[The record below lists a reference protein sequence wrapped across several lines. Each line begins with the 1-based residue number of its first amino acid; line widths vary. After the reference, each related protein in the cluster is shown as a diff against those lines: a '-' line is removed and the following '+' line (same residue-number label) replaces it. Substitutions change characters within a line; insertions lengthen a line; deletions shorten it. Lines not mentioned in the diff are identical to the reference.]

1 MLILKDLIGI
11 PWKDNGRALDGFDCY
26 GLAIEIEKRLG
37 KNLKDVIYNNH
48 SEELENINVP
58 TLNVEKTEK
67 IEIGNI
73 ISMTI
78 KSELHIGVI
87 ISDKEFIHATRNQ
100 GVRISLIS
108 NYKIKNIY
116 KVI

>member
-1 MLILKDLIGI
+1 MLVLNDLIGI
-11 PWKDNGRALDGFDCY
+11 EWKDNGRDLSGLDCY
-26 GLAIEIEKRLG
+26 GLAIEVEKRLG
-37 KNLKDVIYNNH
+37 KKLKDVVYENH
-48 SEELENINVP
+48 SSELEEKNVP
-58 TLNVEKTEK
+58 TLNVEKTEE

-78 KSELHIGVI
+78 KNELHIGVI
-87 ISDKEFIHATRNQ
+87 INDTEFIHATKNQ